1 VIALTLPTR
10 DHWRALESR
19 SAALPDSERC
29 SIANHWARAAQMEH
43 ASVAAFSRFSLQLLA
58 VGAPPSLLED
68 AHRAA
73 LDEIKHAE
81 LCFSLATI
89 YARRSIGPAPL
100 PVDERALTSWDLSS
114 VAVGTVEEGCVGE
127 TIAALEAQAAAELAR
142 DEVVR
147 NVQLRIYED
156 ESRHAE
162 LAWRF
167 IRWAVQI
174 GGAPV
179 REAVREA
186 FERTLARFECA
197 SALEGIHEHRLEA
210 HGILSERRKHTLR
223 AQIMTEVIRP
233 ALVGLLA

>member
-1 VIALTLPTR
+1 
-10 DHWRALESR
+10 
-19 SAALPDSERC
+19 
-29 SIANHWARAAQMEH
+29 M
-43 ASVAAFSRFSLQLLA
+43 
-58 VGAPPSLLED
+58 
-68 AHRAA
+68 
-73 LDEIKHAE
+73 
-81 LCFSLATI
+81 
-89 YARRSIGPAPL
+89 
-100 PVDERALTSWDLSS
+100 
-114 VAVGTVEEGCVGE
+114 AVGTVEEGCVGE

-179 REAVREA
+179 REAVRDA
-186 FERTLARFECA
+186 FERTLARFECS

-223 AQIMTEVIRP
+223 TQIMAELIRP
-233 ALVGLLA
+233 TLAQLLT